1 MGFGAGALAPRPP
14 THPRTHA
21 YDCTYSVHR
30 QTDRQTGIWY
40 PYMRTRVCPAHTHT
54 HTNLA
59 FLRTRSDRRAGNAD
73 KTREPDS
80 DLRCCWRRSRRRTA
94 GPQILLRGLLA
105 TRRLDP
111 CAHAVALLLQAL
123 ELLDK
128 LLAPA

>member
-1 MGFGAGALAPRPP
+1 MGFGAGALATRPP

-30 QTDRQTGIWY
+30 QTDRQAYGTYICVHMY
-40 PYMRTRVCPAHTHT
+40 VLPTHTHT